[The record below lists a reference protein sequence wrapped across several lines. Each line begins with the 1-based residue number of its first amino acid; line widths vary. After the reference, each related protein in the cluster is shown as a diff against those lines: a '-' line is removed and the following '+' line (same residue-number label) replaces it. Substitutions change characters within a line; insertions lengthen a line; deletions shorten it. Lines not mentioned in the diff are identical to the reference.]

1 MGLPPSWQSDL
12 GPGAG
17 DREPARSLQEEA
29 VLEGEWGGV
38 GTGAQQLTWLS
49 GGSELPG
56 TQQALSKGLS
66 ATLPMPLVKE
76 PLGHRRGQ

>member
-29 VLEGEWGGV
+29 VLKGSGGGV

-56 TQQALSKGLS
+56 AQQALSKSLS
-66 ATLPMPLVKE
+66 PTLPMSLAKE
-76 PLGHRRGQ
+76 PLGHRKGQ